1 MMFYRVLLNL
11 IYVAYHHVLIR
22 LDDIV
27 ILYEILQVRDEVGAS
42 PAEIARAYMGNRA
55 SEISLGFKNTTSEDE
70 ITLLH
75 GDESTA
81 KPFIPS
87 PSPKPPTCWP
97 GSMAQDRHDYSTP
110 QSQRSRFGLHNFPRT
125 PYSRTIFSKSKTRVS
140 KIEFLNFMSDSL
152 RNSFVHM
159 GLCAFFHLVLLF
171 YTPSMS
177 SGHSI
182 TG

>member
-1 MMFYRVLLNL
+1 M
-11 IYVAYHHVLIR
+11 
-22 LDDIV
+22 
-27 ILYEILQVRDEVGAS
+27 QVRDEVGAS
-42 PAEIARAYMGNRA
+42 PVEIARAYMGNRA
-55 SEISLGFKNTTSEDE
+55 SEINLGFKNTTSEDE

-97 GSMAQDRHDYSTP
+97 GSMALDRHDYSTP

-140 KIEFLNFMSDSL
+140 KFEFRNFMSDLL
-152 RNSFVHM
+152 RHSYVLM
-159 GLCAFFHLVLLF
+159 GLCAFFHLYPF
-171 YTPSMS
+171 YVIRSLNYGVMAI
-177 SGHSI
+177 GL
-182 TG
+182 